1 MKFKLLT
8 IIFLASF
15 FTSFAQTTIEGVVN
29 DSKGLPLIGANVAV
43 KGTKN
48 EVFTDFDGVFKINA
62 KFGDVLIIS
71 SLGFNKKEVK
81 IKENS
86 IKIVL

>member
-8 IIFLASF
+8 IIFLTSF
-15 FTSFAQTTIEGVVN
+15 LTSFAQTTIEGVVN

-48 EVFTDFDGVFKINA
+48 GVFTDFDGAFKINA
-62 KFGDVLIIS
+62 KLNDILLISHCFI
-71 SLGFNKKEVK
+71 LNTGYRF
-81 IKENS
+81 
-86 IKIVL
+86 

>member
-8 IIFLASF
+8 IIFLTSF

-29 DSKGLPLIGANVAV
+29 DSKGLPLIGANVTV

-48 EVFTDFDGVFKINA
+48 EVFTDFDGVFKIKA
-62 KFGDVLIIS
+62 KLGDVLIVSI
-71 SLGFNKKEVK
+71 LE
-81 IKENS
+81 
-86 IKIVL
+86 IKIHLDLLSILLNVIPR